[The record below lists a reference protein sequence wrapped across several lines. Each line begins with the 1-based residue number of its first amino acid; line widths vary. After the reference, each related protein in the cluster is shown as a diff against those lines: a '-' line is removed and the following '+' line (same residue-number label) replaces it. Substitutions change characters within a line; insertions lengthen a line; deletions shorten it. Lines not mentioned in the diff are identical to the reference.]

1 MKTRIFYSSS
11 LLVFIFIF
19 SACKDKTFK
28 KYQAYTPVYTSY
40 ENFRKPAEF
49 KRPQSISQQGQIY
62 IKDQFLF
69 IIEPEKGIHFID
81 NSSPSS
87 PQKTGFLSLLGCTG
101 IEIKNQHLFANSFID
116 LVVFDISS
124 MTNPKEI
131 SRVEDAFPEALPIRP
146 NQVF

>member
-1 MKTRIFYSSS
+1 MKTRIFYISS
-11 LLVFIFIF
+11 LFVLVIIF
-19 SACKDKTFK
+19 SACKDKTYK
-28 KYQAYTPVYTSY
+28 KYKAYTPVYTAF
-40 ENFRKPAEF
+40 EEFRKPAEF
-49 KRPQSISQQGQIY
+49 QSPQSISKQGQIY
-62 IKDQFLF
+62 IKDHYLF